1 MIYTTLTKK
10 ALNFAFRAHDGQYDR
25 SGVPYIFHPYQVAQ
39 HAKDEIS
46 CAAALLHDVVEDT
59 NTTLDD
65 LIAEG
70 FPPRV
75 TELVDLLT
83 RRENEDYFDYIRRLA
98 KDPDAVKIK
107 LADLAHNSDT
117 SRLDSI
123 TEADLNRLEK
133 YKKAK
138 EILNTYRR

>member
-39 HAKDEIS
+39 QAKDEIS

-59 NTTLDD
+59 DTTLDD

-83 RRENEDYFDYIRRLA
+83 RRENENYFDYIRRLA

-133 YKKAK
+133 YKKARD
-138 EILNTYRR
+138 ILDPYRR

>member
-75 TELVDLLT
+75 AELVDLLT
-83 RRENEDYFDYIRRLA
+83 RRENEAYFDYIRRLA